1 MNIKVDD
8 TIKFKLPKVIE
19 DYKSIGGSLNS
30 LQDSLID
37 CVGTV
42 IDVWENG
49 QGVQVHVHYDGQFE
63 LPVDISLVDRVI
75 KTHSGSAYDRGSAD
89 RYYNRER
96 SPHFYYNKN
105 KENEMLIEESRMTDL
120 AIDDYNLGYDFEM
133 DRKVWE

>member
-105 KENEMLIEESRMTDL
+105 KENEMLIDESKMTDL